1 MDHVP
6 HVREIKM
13 VPPVSD
19 LEFEVSSSRAVLS
32 ENDFAGPGLF
42 SLKILDDWIEIMS
55 WVVVLE
61 PELIA

>member
-42 SLKILDDWIEIMS
+42 SLKIPDDRME
-55 WVVVLE
+55 VVRK
-61 PELIA
+61 P